1 MIDPDEGSEGATAVP
16 INENLFIDDDED
28 LSDLDEALD
37 DLDLEQWPW
46 WQAKSGLGC
55 TLFVGCVLVRL
66 NMVFKL
72 LTSSVSKTLSVDRN
86 WNDI

>member
-1 MIDPDEGSEGATAVP
+1 MMYPCIFDNTDSLLLHLTDPDGEGEGAGAVP

-28 LSDLDEALD
+28 LDDLDEAVD

-55 TLFVGCVLVRL
+55 ASFVACVLVK
-66 NMVFKL
+66 NCA
-72 LTSSVSKTLSVDRN
+72 SKYWV
-86 WNDI
+86 